1 MHINLSSGET
11 SVVSA
16 SSSGFTFESSN
27 RFVDLA
33 YQIHANMVSPV
44 FRLYVLFDDETI
56 NYEIPQEDIKL
67 GGSYSENYQNGQR
80 RTLSFSLYNDSG
92 RYNPDINVFPVGTK
106 IRFDMG
112 AQLLDNSTLWFTKGV
127 FVVNN
132 ITPSNTPSGREVS
145 ISCGDKFSLFDG
157 ILGRLPSS
165 YEIPANVDIQEV
177 LQSLLTTDPGNGTI
191 LDPKPMI
198 YYSQFVGKR
207 TQCSISKSA
216 GDTVASLIAE
226 LALQLSAEY
235 FYNSVGNLVFI
246 PQSEVIDDF
255 NKPLLYVFEDDDI
268 SQLSFSLAYTS
279 IVNRVVVIGTSSSG
293 AVYEA
298 TSVNDNA
305 NSPYCYQRIGY
316 RTGDIIRESGIT
328 TKQLA
333 QERADY
339 ELRSQ
344 SILKTS
350 STANI
355 LFNPL
360 LEVNNLIGIS
370 DQFFDLI
377 KERFLLQSISCSL
390 DLSNQMSITFSNI
403 NNLPFVVR

>member
-1 MHINLSSGET
+1 MRINLSSGET
-11 SVVSA
+11 SLVSFS
-16 SSSGFTFESSN
+16 SSSGVLESSN
-27 RFVDLA
+27 RFIDLA
-33 YQIHANMVSPV
+33 EQIHDNMVASV

-56 NYEIPQEDIKL
+56 NYEIPSEDIKL
-67 GGSYSENYQNGQR
+67 GGNYSENYQNGQR

-92 RYNPDINVFPVGTK
+92 KYNPDINVFPVGTK

-112 AQLLDNSTLWFTKGV
+112 AQLFDNSTLWFTKGV
-127 FVVNN
+127 FVINN
-132 ITPSNTPSGREVS
+132 ITPSNTPSGREVAV
-145 ISCGDKFSLFDG
+145 SCGDKFSLFEG
-157 ILGRLPSS
+157 LLGKLPSS
-165 YEIPANVDIQEV
+165 YEIPTNTDIQEV
-177 LQSLLTTDPGNGTI
+177 LQSLLVTDPGNGVI
-191 LDPKPMI
+191 LDPKPLI
-198 YYSQFVGKR
+198 YHSSFSGKR

-216 GDTVASLIAE
+216 GDTVASLISE

-235 FYNSVGNLVFI
+235 FYNSVGNLVLI

-255 NKPLLYVFEDDDI
+255 NKPLLYVFEDEDL

-279 IVNRVVVIGTSSSG
+279 IVNRVIVVGTSSSG
-293 AVYEA
+293 GVYEA
-298 TSVNDNA
+298 VAVNDNTE
-305 NSPYCYQRIGY
+305 SPYCYQRIGY

-344 SILKTS
+344 VILKTS

-360 LEVNNLIGIS
+360 LEVNNLIGVS
-370 DQFFDLI
+370 DRFFELI

-390 DLSNQMSITFSNI
+390 DFSNQMSITFSNL
-403 NNLPFVVR
+403 NNLPFVVK